1 MTEIEQREIN
11 VFVVVA
17 SIFVGS
23 LIISSVLAAKIITI
37 FGIVVPAG
45 VFGYCITFVCTDV
58 IGEIWGKQKA
68 NQVVLGGFIALLF
81 SFLLIKIA
89 LVWPPAPFW
98 HHNTE
103 FKNILGMTPRIIIGS
118 LCAYVVSQFHDVWA
132 YHYIREKTEGRHLWL
147 RNNVSTMLSQLLD
160 STIFITIA
168 FYGIMPV
175 GPLILGQWCVK
186 IVIAALDTIV
196 VYGAVK
202 FITSYISGSPCR
214 VKEKI

>member
-1 MTEIEQREIN
+1 MDMDSREIN
-11 VFVVVA
+11 VFILLT

-58 IGEIWGKQKA
+58 IGEIWGKQRA
-68 NQVVLGGFIALLF
+68 NQVVTGGFVALLF
-81 SFLLIKIA
+81 SFILIKIA
-89 LVWPPAPFW
+89 LIWPPAPFW
-98 HHNTE
+98 HHNGE
-103 FKNILGMTPRIIIGS
+103 FRYILGMTPRIIIGS

-132 YHYIREKTEGRHLWL
+132 YHYLKEKTGGKHLWL

-168 FYGIMPV
+168 FYGIMPIF
-175 GPLILGQWCVK
+175 PLILGQWCVK
-186 IVIAALDTIV
+186 IVIAAMDTVV
-196 VYGAVK
+196 VYGAVR
-202 FITSYISGSPCR
+202 FIGIYISGKPAKI
-214 VKEKI
+214 KEEI